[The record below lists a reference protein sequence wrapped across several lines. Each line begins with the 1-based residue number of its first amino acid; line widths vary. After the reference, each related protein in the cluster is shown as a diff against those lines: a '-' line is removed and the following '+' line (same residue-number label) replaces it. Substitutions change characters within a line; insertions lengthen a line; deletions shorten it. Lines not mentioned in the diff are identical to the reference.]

1 MPEMVLPGVF
11 IEVRAEALITPGP
24 ITVGNIGIVGTAS
37 QGPLG
42 EVRSL
47 GSFAEA
53 REVYGP
59 YDAWVDGGHKELS
72 LVRALELA
80 YENGASTVFAARVT
94 STVNVAPATTAVA
107 QETWV
112 PAWNLWTT
120 ARKAS
125 FDVPGE
131 SAATAVAITLRAL
144 SPGTWGNSININV
157 MVADDDTV
165 VSDDAHAAGA
175 TPKLRRSPI
184 ADDPRNRLEV
194 TDSTTGQKKPFTMVF
209 APAAAAPGKVLVD
222 KTTGALTFAAADI
235 PKPADMLAA
244 TYVVPSASCRKVT
257 LTYQAIMEVYSV
269 VDGNHLKQLVNDPL
283 AKSQLVEAV
292 TPASNSAPN
301 DRPKPFANADDVRP
315 LTNGSNGEDAA
326 QSDYA
331 LGLAQL
337 LSENAHIILAAGRDE
352 TGDQLTGIG
361 SLLKAHVD
369 AASTDKIKRDRIGV
383 LGSPL
388 GATLPQITAHN
399 IASDRIVFVA
409 PGIKTTDA
417 SAKPKPK
424 QVTLP
429 GSYAAAAIAG
439 LISALDPQQSLTNKT
454 VAVDGLEKKFTPDK
468 LEQLVQARVLALEE
482 HQGLRVVRGI
492 TTDPGAFQ
500 QITTRRIVDYAKYGV
515 RGAAEPFIGLLNN
528 DRVRK
533 ALKGA
538 INGFLARMVDDEML
552 ESYELDVTATR
563 AEEISGI
570 ARVVMTLRPT
580 FSIDY
585 IVVTMFLS

>member
-24 ITVGNIGIVGTAS
+24 ISVGNIGIVGTAAR
-37 QGPLG
+37 GPMG

-53 REVYGP
+53 REVFGA
-59 YDAWVDGGHKELS
+59 YDAWVDGRHKELS

-80 YENGASTVFAARVT
+80 YENGASNVYAARVT
-94 STVNVAPATTAVA
+94 STVSVAPADAKVA
-107 QETWV
+107 KETWV
-112 PAWNLWTT
+112 PAWNAWTT

-125 FDVPGE
+125 FDLAGE
-131 SAATAVAITLRAL
+131 AAATVAATLHAVSAG
-144 SPGTWGNSININV
+144 SWGNSIGVNV
-157 MVADDDTV
+157 VGADDDTV
-165 VSDDAHAAGA
+165 VADEKHTTAL
-175 TPKLRRSPI
+175 PLKLSRTPI
-184 ADDPRNRLEV
+184 ADDPRNKLQV
-194 TDSTTGQKKPFTMVF
+194 SVAATGQKKDFSMVF
-209 APAAAAPGKVLVD
+209 APVAAAPGKVLVD
-222 KTTGALTFAAADI
+222 KAAGTLVFAAGEAPVAGDTWS
-235 PKPADMLAA
+235 A
-244 TYVVPSASCRKVT
+244 TYVVPKANCRKVA
-257 LTYQAIMEVYSV
+257 LSYQAITEVYQV
-269 VDGNHLKQLVNDPL
+269 VDGSHLAQLVNDDPI

-292 TPASNSAPN
+292 TPAANPTE
-301 DRPKPFANADDVRP
+301 RPKAFANADDVRFF
-315 LTNGSNGEDAA
+315 TNGSNGEDAA
-326 QSDYA
+326 QSDFA

-337 LSENAHIILAAGRDE
+337 LTENAHIILAAGRDE
-352 TGDQLTGIG
+352 SGDQLTGIG
-361 SLLKAHVD
+361 SLLKSHVD

-383 LGSPL
+383 LGSRL
-388 GATLPQITAHN
+388 GATLAQITAHN
-399 IASDRIVFVA
+399 IASDRLVFVA

-417 SAKPKPK
+417 AAKPKPT

-429 GSYAAAAIAG
+429 GSYAAAAVAG
-439 LISALDPQQSLTNKT
+439 MISASDPQRSLTNKT
-454 VAVDGLEKKFTPDK
+454 IALDGLETKFTPDK
-468 LEQLVQARVLALEE
+468 LEQLVQTRVLALEE
-482 HQGLRVVRGI
+482 HQGLRIVRGI

-515 RGAAEPFIGLLNN
+515 RSAAEPFIGLLNN

-552 ESYELDVTATR
+552 VSYELDVTATR
-563 AEEISGI
+563 QEEISGI
-570 ARVVMTLRPT
+570 ARVTMTLRPT